1 MITSFIVGARMQ
13 YMMILHY
20 IMNTVNYDN
29 FFEFGVDTGDA
40 ELNEYGPS
48 PTITLSTPI
57 QLFGRTWQA
66 FIVSQLCIYTF
77 TFIWSSFQWTYT
89 NYHWTSFISIQF
101 FGVPQS
107 LNLLQGTFTFLEVE
121 IIADFVALI
130 FILLHVIY

>member
-40 ELNEYGPS
+40 ELNEYKWP

-77 TFIWSSFQWTYT
+77 TFI
-89 NYHWTSFISIQF
+89 
-101 FGVPQS
+101 
-107 LNLLQGTFTFLEVE
+107 
-121 IIADFVALI
+121 
-130 FILLHVIY
+130 